1 MMTLKYSIVSLSA
14 LMLLASCSS
23 DDLTNEN
30 ASDRL
35 ALSFDA
41 SLSSAQVT
49 RATANSFDTG
59 ETLYTFV
66 QHVDADNQLV
76 SIDDRSPRM
85 VTLTV
90 GSDKTSVTST
100 EDLYWDDFSLGGGDD
115 DTNLR
120 KSGHGLR
127 SYYGYG
133 YNGGTPSTEL
143 VNSTGVLGWTA
154 PTTQNSAEIVQHA
167 DLLWSSTQPKVAYNR
182 GSSSA
187 VSGTG
192 TLSVPYTHAMS
203 EFTIELVAGDG
214 FTSNTTFANTTVTLH
229 QMNTVGTF
237 TAPSATVSG
246 GTEAD
251 ITMYKSSMTADRRS
265 TFVAMTVP
273 GTDLAEGDS
282 LITITDADGNNYHLN
297 VTQAM
302 LSTGES
308 NWGSGLAT
316 VTSESATTYATQPGY
331 NYHLTVTLAKQGIT
345 VEASLA
351 DWQTVTATGD
361 GVINFSADVTTQNAT
376 EGLTSGDTFDLW
388 MVQDATDY
396 TYGEKSSLVS
406 YDGTGLSLAPSL
418 YWPNGKDKF
427 FFRAQANR
435 SVEGAL
441 SGNISEPTTVSQG
454 EDRMWATTKAADGY
468 DEGDSLSPRT
478 GNVPLLFSH
487 IMSKISVV
495 LKTPVAASGA
505 ADANTKHV
513 NLEGATISISNV
525 YPSGTVN
532 IHNGSITPSGTK
544 AAITTTEGI
553 AADAVKTE
561 ESYNTA
567 AALTDYIVVPQS
579 TSAMVLTITL
589 GDGTVYKINL
599 NSDAITL
606 AGSTDLD
613 EWVRGK
619 AYVYTI
625 TLEKEAVTVAGL
637 VKNWEEVTGSGKA
650 ILEWD

>member
-1 MMTLKYSIVSLSA
+1 M
-14 LMLLASCSS
+14 
-23 DDLTNEN
+23 
-30 ASDRL
+30 
-35 ALSFDA
+35 
-41 SLSSAQVT
+41 
-49 RATANSFDTG
+49 
-59 ETLYTFV
+59 
-66 QHVDADNQLV
+66 
-76 SIDDRSPRM
+76 
-85 VTLTV
+85 
-90 GSDKTSVTST
+90 
-100 EDLYWDDFSLGGGDD
+100 
-115 DTNLR
+115 
-120 KSGHGLR
+120 
-127 SYYGYG
+127 
-133 YNGGTPSTEL
+133 
-143 VNSTGVLGWTA
+143 
-154 PTTQNSAEIVQHA
+154 
-167 DLLWSSTQPKVAYNR
+167 
-182 GSSSA
+182 
-187 VSGTG
+187 
-192 TLSVPYTHAMS
+192 
-203 EFTIELVAGDG
+203 
-214 FTSNTTFANTTVTLH
+214 
-229 QMNTVGTF
+229 
-237 TAPSATVSG
+237 
-246 GTEAD
+246 
-251 ITMYKSSMTADRRS
+251 
-265 TFVAMTVP
+265 
-273 GTDLAEGDS
+273 
-282 LITITDADGNNYHLN
+282 
-297 VTQAM
+297 
-302 LSTGES
+302 
-308 NWGSGLAT
+308 
-316 VTSESATTYATQPGY
+316 
-331 NYHLTVTLAKQGIT
+331 
-345 VEASLA
+345 A

-361 GVINFSADVTTQNAT
+361 GVIDFSADVTTHNAT

-406 YDGTGLSLAPSL
+406 YNGTDLSLATPL
-418 YWPNGKDKF
+418 YWPNGTDKF

-468 DEGDSLSPRT
+468 KEGASLSPRT

-525 YPSGTVN
+525 SPSGTVD
-532 IHNGSITPSGTK
+532 IHDGSITPSGTK

-589 GDGTVYKINL
+589 GDRTVYKINL

-613 EWVRGK
+613 KWVRGK

>member
-1 MMTLKYSIVSLSA
+1 
-14 LMLLASCSS
+14 MLLAGCSS
-23 DDLTNEN
+23 DDLTSET
-30 ASDRL
+30 ASNRL
-35 ALSFDA
+35 ALTFDA
-41 SLSSAQVT
+41 SLSSAKIT
-49 RATANSFDTG
+49 RATASSFGAG
-59 ETLYTFV
+59 ETLYTYV
-66 QHVDADNQLV
+66 QHVDADNNLV
-76 SIDDRSPRM
+76 SIDGRSPKM

-90 GSDKTSVTST
+90 GDDATSVSST
-100 EDLYWDDFSLGGGDD
+100 ENLYWDDFSQGGDGD

-120 KSGHGLR
+120 ESGHGLR

-143 VNSTGVLGWTA
+143 VDSTGVLGWTA
-154 PTTQNSAEIVQHA
+154 PTNQNTAETIQYA
-167 DLLWSSTQPKVAYNR
+167 DLLWSSTQTKVAYDH
-182 GSSSA
+182 GSSSSA
-187 VSGTG
+187 SGTG
-192 TLSVPYTHAMS
+192 ILSVPYTHAMS
-203 EFTIELVAGDG
+203 EFTIKLVAGDG
-214 FTSNTTFANTTVTLH
+214 FSSANTFTNTTVTLH
-229 QMNTVGTF
+229 NMNTVGTF
-237 TAPSATVSG
+237 TAPTGTVSG
-246 GTEAD
+246 STEAE
-251 ITMYKSSMTADRRS
+251 ISMYKSSVSKDNC

-273 GTDLAEGDS
+273 GTVLTENES
-282 LITITDADGNNYHLN
+282 FITITDADGNTYNLN
-297 VTQAM
+297 VTDAM
-302 LSTGES
+302 LATGDTGWGAGLDST
-308 NWGSGLAT
+308 
-316 VTSESATTYATQPGY
+316 SATQSGY
-331 NYHLTVTLAKQGIT
+331 NYYLTVTLNKQGID
-345 VEASLA
+345 VAASLA
-351 DWQTVTATGD
+351 DWQTVYATGV
-361 GVINFSADVTTQNAT
+361 GEITFSADVTTQNAT
-376 EGLTSGDTFDLW
+376 SDLKSGDTFDLW

-406 YDGTGLSLAPSL
+406 YDGTGLSLETPL

-435 SVEGAL
+435 SVEGVL

-468 DEGDSLSPRT
+468 DEGASLSPRT

-495 LKTPVAASGA
+495 LKTPVAATGA

-513 NLEGATISISNV
+513 NLEGAKISISNV
-525 YPSGTVN
+525 YPSGTVD
-532 IHNGSITPSGTK
+532 IHDGSITPSGTK
-544 AAITTTEGI
+544 ADTTTTEGI

-589 GDGTVYKINL
+589 RDGTVYKINL
-599 NSDAITL
+599 NSV

-613 EWVRGK
+613 KWVRGK

>member
-1 MMTLKYSIVSLSA
+1 
-14 LMLLASCSS
+14 MLLASCSS

-66 QHVDADNQLV
+66 QHVDADSQLV
-76 SIDDRSPRM
+76 SIDGRSPRM

-90 GSDKTSVTST
+90 GSDTTSVTST
-100 EDLYWDDFSLGGGDD
+100 ENLYWDDFSLGGGDD

-133 YNGGTPSTEL
+133 YNGGTPSTAL
-143 VNSTGVLGWTA
+143 VDSTGVLGWTA

-167 DLLWSSTQPKVAYNR
+167 DLLWSSTQPKVVYNH
-182 GSSSA
+182 GASFA
-187 VSGTG
+187 ESGTG

-214 FTSNTTFANTTVTLH
+214 FTSNTTFANTTFANTTVTLH
-229 QMNTVGTF
+229 QMNTVGSF

-251 ITMYKSSMTADRRS
+251 ITMYKSSMSADRS

-273 GTDLAEGDS
+273 GTDLAEGES
-282 LITITDADGNNYHLN
+282 FITITDADGNNYHLN

-331 NYHLTVTLAKQGIT
+331 NYHLKVTLAKQGIT
-345 VEASLA
+345 AEASLA
-351 DWQTVTATGD
+351 DWKTVTATGD
-361 GVINFSADVTTQNAT
+361 GVIVFSADVTTQNAT

-388 MVQDATDY
+388 MVQEATDY
-396 TYGEKSSLVS
+396 TYGEKSSWVS

-468 DEGDSLSPRT
+468 DEGASLSPRT

-495 LKTPVAASGA
+495 LKTPMAATGA

-525 YPSGTVN
+525 DPSGTVD
-532 IHNGSITPSGTK
+532 IHNGSIKPSGTK

-599 NSDAITL
+599 NSD
-606 AGSTDLD
+606 DLD